1 MAIAEIEEI
10 GMEPTSGT
18 TLSVWTATAA
28 TPAEKPL
35 SKDTSANVC
44 IIGAGIAG
52 MTTAYLLGREGKTVI
67 VLDDGPIGGGMTART
82 TAHLSN
88 ALDDRYYDLERLFGE
103 DGSRLAAESHTGA
116 IERVETIVRGEK
128 IDCEFERVD
137 GYLFIPTN
145 GKLKVLEDELAATH
159 RAGLVDVR
167 RIDRAPLDSF
177 DTGPCL
183 HFPRQAEFH

>member
-52 MTTAYLLGREGKTVI
+52 MTTAYLLAREGKTVV

-82 TAHLSN
+82 TAHLTN
-88 ALDDRYYDLERLFGE
+88 ALDDRFYELERLFGE
-103 DGSRLAAESHTGA
+103 EGSRLAGQSHTAA
-116 IERVETIVRGEK
+116 IDRVEEIVSAGK
-128 IDCEFERVD
+128 INCEFERVD
-137 GYLFIPTN
+137 GYLFLPAN
-145 GKLKVLEDELAATH
+145 GKMQVLEDELPAAH
-159 RAGLVDVR
+159 RAGLTDLR
-167 RIDRAPLDSF
+167 RLDRAPLENF

-183 HFPRQAEFH
+183 H